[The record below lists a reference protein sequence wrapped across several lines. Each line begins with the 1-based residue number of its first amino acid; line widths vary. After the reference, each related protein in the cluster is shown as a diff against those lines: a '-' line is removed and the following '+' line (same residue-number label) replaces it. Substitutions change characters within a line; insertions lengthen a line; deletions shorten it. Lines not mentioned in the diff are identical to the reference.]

1 METLFACFLW
11 PYACYYCYFLLCLL
25 YVIWCLIFTI
35 SADDLPPFALQDDRV
50 VEIQGEPTGVHK
62 AVELITGHLRK
73 FLVDRSVLPLFE
85 MHVNRFNSASWSM
98 FISGT

>member
-1 METLFACFLW
+1 M
-11 PYACYYCYFLLCLL
+11 LCLM
-25 YVIWCLIFTI
+25 YVIWYLMFTTT
-35 SADDLPPFALQDDRV
+35 ADDLPPFALQDARV

-62 AVELITGHLRK
+62 VVELIKGHLRK
-73 FLVDRSVLPLFE
+73 LLVDRSVLPLFE